1 MTPQEYFDSH
11 SLNSDFIKTTF
22 AVTWDENKITIP
34 IYGDDRKLLYCK
46 YRHLTGDTKFT
57 FDKGGHPALFPIY
70 KILDLDKVVLAEGEP
85 DVMRLWQEGIP
96 AVTATSGVKTFN
108 STLAEKLKGKLVYI
122 CLDTDAAGQDE
133 VEKYAKVL
141 TESGA
146 NPLIVTLPPMFKDV
160 SVYFTDG
167 GTKETFEKLMD
178 EAVTYEQWEIEH
190 RPEEWKL
197 ENGRDLMNRELP
209 PDEWLIDRIIPAE
222 GFTFIVGAEA
232 TGKSFYTLTL
242 ANSLVTEKPWLDK
255 FKVNKKVNVLF
266 IDKENSPRR
275 KQARIAGLG
284 MKEGIENIHWV
295 MYPQNFQLS
304 DPKEDDGLSKFA
316 KMLSKEVDRLNIGLI
331 ILDSFADLMVGNENS
346 AADVQQ
352 FFDAIRILFPDKSI
366 LVLHHENKPSQ
377 GVARTSSQRVRGST
391 NITAQIVSGFR
402 VFSIPKTTNEFVI
415 EQFKAG
421 DAEKLKPFK
430 VELVSKPNPY
440 KPDKTYVSKVEWK
453 GEYFD
458 EEGKAELAEQAV
470 TDFFEENV
478 TGSRKEVLEY
488 CSGCGASQRTVET
501 VLRDMVD
508 DKKIEKIRDGKEVK
522 YVVVTKNKIKEIE
535 EEIEEEKIEEQLPLQ

>member
-1 MTPQEYFDSH
+1 MTPQEYFESH
-11 SLNSDFIKTTF
+11 SLNEDFIKTNF
-22 AVTWDENKITIP
+22 AVNWDENTITIP
-34 IYGDDRKLLYCK
+34 IYGEDRKLLYSK
-46 YRHLTGDTKFT
+46 YRHLSGEVKFT

-108 STLAEKLKGKLVYI
+108 SSLAEKLKGKIVYI
-122 CLDTDAAGQDE
+122 CLDTDAAGQNE

-146 NPLIVTLPPMFKDV
+146 RPLIVTLPPMFKDV

-167 GTKETFEKLMD
+167 GTKETFQKLMD

-197 ENGRDLMNRELP
+197 ENGKDLMSRELP
-209 PDEWLIDRIIPAE
+209 PDEWLINRIIPAE

-232 TGKSFYTLTL
+232 TGKSFYTLSL
-242 ANSLVTEKPWLDK
+242 ANSLVTGKPWLDK
-255 FKVNKKVNVLF
+255 FEVNKKVNVLF

-402 VFSIPKTTNEFVI
+402 VFSIPKTSNEFVI

-430 VELVSKPNPY
+430 VELVSKQNPY
-440 KPDKTYVSKVEWK
+440 NPDKTYVSEVKHN
-453 GEYFD
+453 GEYYD
-458 EEGKAELAEQAV
+458 EEGKQELAENII
-470 TDFFEENV
+470 TDYLTETV
-478 TGSRKEVLEY
+478 VGSRKDIIDY
-488 CSGCGASQRTVET
+488 CVANGVSQRTCCSSLT
-501 VLRDMVD
+501 SMF
-508 DKKIEKIRDGKEVK
+508 DKGILEKQKEGHNVNYLLK
-522 YVVVTKNKIKEIE
+522 
-535 EEIEEEKIEEQLPLQ
+535 